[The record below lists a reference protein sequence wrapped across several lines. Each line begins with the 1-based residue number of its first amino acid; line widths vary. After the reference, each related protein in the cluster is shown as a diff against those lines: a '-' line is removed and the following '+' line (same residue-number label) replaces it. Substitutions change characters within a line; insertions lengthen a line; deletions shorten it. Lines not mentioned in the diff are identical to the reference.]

1 MTNLQ
6 QKYNTK
12 IIPSLQKELNLTSSL
27 AVPRLKKIVV
37 NLSLGK
43 LNSDKNLLETT
54 SKWLADITGQKPKIC
69 RAKKAVAS
77 FSLRQKDI
85 IGLQVTLRR
94 DRMYNF
100 FHKLVSI
107 VLPQVKDFQGVSL
120 AGFDNNGNYNLGL
133 TEQIIFPEINYDK
146 ISQVNG
152 LGINIITTAN
162 NNTQAKLLLKAL
174 GMPFAKKEK
183 E

>member
-1 MTNLQ
+1 
-6 QKYNTK
+6 
-12 IIPSLQKELNLTSSL
+12 
-27 AVPRLKKIVV
+27 
-37 NLSLGK
+37 
-43 LNSDKNLLETT
+43 
-54 SKWLADITGQKPKIC
+54 
-69 RAKKAVAS
+69 
-77 FSLRQKDI
+77 
-85 IGLQVTLRR
+85 
-94 DRMYNF
+94 MYNF